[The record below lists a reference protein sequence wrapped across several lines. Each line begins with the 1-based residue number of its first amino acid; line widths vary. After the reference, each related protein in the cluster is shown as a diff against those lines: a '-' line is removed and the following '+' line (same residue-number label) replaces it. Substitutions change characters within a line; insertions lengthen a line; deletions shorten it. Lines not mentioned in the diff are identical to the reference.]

1 MQQQHLPPIAALVW
15 ACIVAPGA
23 TTAKEDFDIPAGV
36 ETRWISTENT
46 TGAKGKGGMTNEGR
60 KGAPWLVLE
69 AGEKKVLADI
79 RGPGVIRRIWATTY
93 KRRPDLYRGLVI
105 RMFWDDQAV
114 PSVEAPIRDFFGL
127 PFARQVPFE
136 TYYFSNAEGRSFNTT
151 IPMPF
156 RKRALITLENQS
168 PGECKFF
175 YDIDHTIGDSLPDE
189 LAYFHA
195 RYRRENPTTPK
206 KDFEILPRVHGKGR
220 YLGANI
226 GMRNIG
232 DYREPIWWG
241 EGEVKV
247 YLDGDT
253 EYPTLNGTGTEDFLG
268 DAWGVGKFNHLYQG
282 VLLSEKDDGV
292 WGFYRY
298 HVKDPIYFKT
308 AIRVT
313 IQQMFGASIEQY
325 LKHIKPENY
334 PELVST
340 HRKFDP
346 RQYTEKNNRD
356 WANFEGYADVCA
368 TAYWYQTLPSPDFG
382 PLEPYDQRMAG
393 LDLKPATV
401 PGSQTMPAG
410 GTPPNPVAVPPPGPK
425 PTN

>member
-1 MQQQHLPPIAALVW
+1 MRNQYLTLSTVLVG
-15 ACIVAPGA
+15 ACFVPPGA
-23 TTAKEDFDIPAGV
+23 AANEDFEIPAGV
-36 ETRWISTENT
+36 EARWVSPENT
-46 TGAKGKGGMTNEGR
+46 TGAKGRGGMTNEGR
-60 KGAPWLVLE
+60 KGSPWLVLN
-69 AGEKKVLADI
+69 AGEKKVMADI
-79 RGPGVIRRIWATTY
+79 QGPGVIRRIWATTY

-105 RMFWDDQAV
+105 RMYWENQTV
-114 PSVEAPIRDFFGL
+114 SSVEAPIQDFFGI

-136 TYYFSNAEGRSFNTT
+136 SSYFTNPEGRSYNCF
-151 IPMPF
+151 IAMPF
-156 RKRALITLENQS
+156 KQRALITLENQS
-168 PGECKFF
+168 PGDCMIC
-175 YDIDHTIGDSLPDE
+175 YDIDYTIGDKLPEE

-206 KDFEILPRVHGKGR
+206 KDFEILPRVQGKGR

-268 DAWGVGKFNHLYQG
+268 DGWGVGKFDHLYQG
-282 VLLSEKDDGV
+282 VLLSEEDNGV

-308 AIRVT
+308 DIRVA
-313 IQQMFGASIEQY
+313 IQQMFGASVEQY

-334 PELVST
+334 PELVAG
-340 HRKFDP
+340 HKKFDP
-346 RQYTEKNNRD
+346 RDYTEKNNRD
-356 WANFEGYADVCA
+356 WKNFEGYADVCA

-382 PLEPYDQRMAG
+382 PLDSYEKRMAD
-393 LDLKPATV
+393 LELKPQTA
-401 PGSQTMPAG
+401 PGSQTMPAAAAPAT
-410 GTPPNPVAVPPPGPK
+410 TPPPAPK
-425 PTN
+425 PAN